1 MERAIRVMAG
11 RHRDKEVFAPFM
23 FMPGATYNLGMGV
36 SRPVYQD
43 GKWSSENQTDLYL
56 DRDGVELFKTN
67 YYKLEG
73 WDASNGWPTRKT
85 LEGLGM
91 KKVAD
96 VMAAKGRLGA

>member
-23 FMPGATYNLGMGV
+23 FMPGATFNLGMGV

-43 GKWSSENQTDLYL
+43 GQ
-56 DRDGVELFKTN
+56 R
-67 YYKLEG
+67 
-73 WDASNGWPTRKT
+73 
-85 LEGLGM
+85 

-96 VMAAKGRLGA
+96 VMAAKGRLGV